1 MVYNLSSC
9 NSSKYYIYTSLNAS
23 EGTLILTTP
32 VIFLKIK
39 NMAVN
44 LHEQ

>member
-1 MVYNLSSC
+1 MLIKC
-9 NSSKYYIYTSLNAS
+9 LNAS
-23 EGTLILTTP
+23 EGTLILTTL
-32 VIFLKIK
+32 VIFLKIE